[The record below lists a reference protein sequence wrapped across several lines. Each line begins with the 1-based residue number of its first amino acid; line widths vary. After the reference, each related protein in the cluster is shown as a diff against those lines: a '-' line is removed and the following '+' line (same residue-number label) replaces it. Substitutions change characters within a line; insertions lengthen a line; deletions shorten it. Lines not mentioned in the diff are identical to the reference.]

1 MAKNI
6 QSPNTDDSQ
15 QALKQYGS
23 SIITIILL
31 VLAGYF
37 GWTYWQDNHA
47 RVDTVAADYYTDI
60 QRLNDEVN
68 LAAQNPD
75 LEAEALSALAD
86 SRDQLNKDIDA
97 LVETHGDSIY
107 AWQAL
112 MIKARQQVDSDDYA
126 GALDSLDKALAIDL
140 GDAGLSAIT
149 RLRYA
154 ETLLA
159 SGDADK
165 ALAEANNDM
174 PSSFEASQQ
183 ELLGDIYMAQ
193 GDEDKAI
200 QSYNNAWELLRKRQE
215 TRAVLAL
222 KMDSLGV
229 IPEPIE
235 GHASLIQ
242 ASVPV
247 AAPSEPLSIES
258 NNSDVDTASADSA
271 AIVDSSSGNNSVNNS
286 NDSDQA
292 AQ

>member
-1 MAKNI
+1 MAQNT
-6 QSPNTDDSQ
+6 QSPNTDNSM

-23 SIITIILL
+23 YIFTAILL
-31 VLAGYF
+31 ALAGYF

-47 RVDTVAADYYTDI
+47 RVDTVAADHYADI
-60 QRLNDEVN
+60 QRLNEEVS

-75 LEAEALSALAD
+75 LEAEALTALAA
-86 SRDQLNKDIDA
+86 SRTQLNKDIDA
-97 LVETHGDSIY
+97 LVSTHGDSVY

-112 MIKARQQVDSDDYA
+112 MIKARQQVDSDDFA
-126 GALDSLDKALAIDL
+126 GATESLKKALAIDL

-154 ETLLA
+154 ETLLSA
-159 SGDADK
+159 GDADA

-183 ELLGDIYMAQ
+183 ELLGDIYLAQ
-193 GDEDKAI
+193 DNEDAAI
-200 QSYNNAWELLRKRQE
+200 KSYTNAWNLISKRQE

-222 KMDSLGV
+222 KMESLGIV
-229 IPEPIE
+229 PEPISE
-235 GHASLIQ
+235 QDSLIQ
-242 ASVPV
+242 A
-247 AAPSEPLSIES
+247 AAIPELPTTENISIEP
-258 NNSDVDTASADSA
+258 NVSD
-271 AIVDSSSGNNSVNNS
+271 SVNNS